1 VVFLS
6 NSSPYLES
14 PVQGLL
20 TKTQW
25 HITLPARD
33 FFRRELM
40 ETILT
45 FRRGEEIVEREV
57 AVDIL
62 QKSWKAFAPRDVY
75 GLSQRIANSSG
86 YVVAAYAGQLMVGV
100 LEALKLDIGGDPEKV
115 PSTFDELTA
124 DGTWSTHDNA
134 GDTVVLVDVTVA
146 PDYRGAGL
154 FASFVQFAQNH
165 FESPSGVILTYSP
178 LFPNQRRYW
187 VVKKHERLGA
197 KLTKELPRSRPG
209 LTMTVEGDEL
219 AAEDVGIT
227 AYAAARAGNT
237 RRADSIR

>member
-1 VVFLS
+1 MQTF
-6 NSSPYLES
+6 
-14 PVQGLL
+14 
-20 TKTQW
+20 
-25 HITLPARD
+25 
-33 FFRRELM
+33 
-40 ETILT
+40 LT
-45 FRRGEEIVEREV
+45 FRRGEEIVEREI

-62 QKSWKAFAPRDVY
+62 QKSWKAFAPRDVC
-75 GLSQRIANSSG
+75 GLNERIANSGG
-86 YVVAAYAGQLMVGV
+86 YIVAAYVGQLMVGV
-100 LEALKLDIGGDPEKV
+100 LEALKLDIAGDPEKV

-124 DGTWSTHDNA
+124 GGTWSTHDNA

-154 FASFVQFAQNH
+154 FASFVQFAQND

-178 LFPNQRRYW
+178 LFPSQRRYW

-209 LTMTVEGDEL
+209 LTMTVEGEEL

-227 AYAAARAGNT
+227 AYAAVGLRTPAA
-237 RRADSIR
+237 